1 MDEMNLTL
9 PPELESSLD
18 DFYAIPEP
26 DPAFASRLDQD
37 LQSRFGEFSS
47 PETVSR
53 KTFMQSLR
61 ARPALAL
68 LIVLLAIALLSGVA
82 YAISRLTGFI
92 PGFGFTSGA
101 GDVYVLGEP
110 ASASVDGVTL
120 RVENAVDDGSR
131 FWVELT
137 RSGELD
143 SHQDFQIAAYILLPD
158 GQKVQSLTGR
168 ETGISAGQTQM
179 AYEFPPLPAG
189 AKTIILQFE
198 FITRDGDTLR
208 SIDIPLVLRPIR
220 PGELMQTLTKLARK
234 YPGKKMQQLVE
245 ALQPALASLPPV
257 AQEAA
262 ARQVIIDRI
271 QKDLAL
277 FTQLTIPPSTQADVV
292 NHTYAKMC
300 KLGNAALVSEA
311 CTELHA
317 WRKLV
322 KTLGY
327 QLAMVDMKTPDKAR
341 LLSRMTRLGSKLGDI
356 HDLCFLQ
363 EMIEGSALLLCQ
375 ELDMGPLFKRLARER
390 AALLKT
396 IRKRYCHV
404 CPPPRQQDS

>member
-1 MDEMNLTL
+1 MPAIPTADTQQVGSKLLTL
-9 PPELESSLD
+9 LACVDLTQAELDPED
-18 DFYAIPEP
+18 VHRIRVAIK
-26 DPAFASRLDQD
+26 Q
-37 LQSRFGEFSS
+37 
-47 PETVSR
+47 T
-53 KTFMQSLR
+53 R
-61 ARPALAL
+61 AWLKLCR
-68 LIVLLAIALLSGVA
+68 G
-82 YAISRLTGFI
+82 LTGK
-92 PGFGFTSGA
+92 TTNYQQLVANLRS
-101 GDVYVLGEP
+101 L
-110 ASASVDGVTL
+110 SASL
-120 RVENAVDDGSR
+120 AR
-131 FWVELT
+131 
-137 RSGELD
+137 
-143 SHQDFQIAAYILLPD
+143 Q
-158 GQKVQSLTGR
+158 
-168 ETGISAGQTQM
+168 
-179 AYEFPPLPAG
+179 
-189 AKTIILQFE
+189 
-198 FITRDGDTLR
+198 RDRDVAL
-208 SIDIPLVLRPIR
+208 
-220 PGELMQTLTKLARK
+220 QTLTKLARK

-327 QLAMVDMKTPDKAR
+327 QLAMLDMKTPDKAR
-341 LLSRMTRLGSKLGDI
+341 LLSRMIRLGSKLGDV

-375 ELDMGPLFKRLARER
+375 ELDMGPLFKRIARER

-404 CPPPRQQDS
+404 CPPPRQQAS